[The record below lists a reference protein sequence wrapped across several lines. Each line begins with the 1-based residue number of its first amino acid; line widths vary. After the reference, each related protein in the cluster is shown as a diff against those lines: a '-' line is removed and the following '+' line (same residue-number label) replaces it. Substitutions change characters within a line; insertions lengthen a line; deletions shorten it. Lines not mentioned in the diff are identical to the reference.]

1 MDQTSTNSQRKLI
14 GLPFDLLPLPNLI
27 DIQTSS
33 YDWFLKEGIKEVLEE
48 VSPVDDYT
56 GNILSLSFKDFQ
68 FGEHS
73 ADPEECQN
81 KGLTHSA
88 PLKVIAELTYLESGQ
103 KKSQEVFLGDI
114 PLMTVRGTFIINGN
128 ERVVVNQ
135 LSRSPG
141 VFYSTVT
148 DPATGRNLTLAEV
161 RPLRGAW
168 LEFETAKNDIL
179 TVKIDRRRKIAA
191 TTLLR
196 AFGFST
202 NEEIQAL
209 FNQVDTDSNHQYLES
224 TLAKD
229 PARDYESALLEIYR
243 KMRPGEP
250 AILENA
256 KLFFENLLKNPR
268 RYTLSKVGRYK
279 INKCLSLSFPNEPQ
293 YWLLTPQDIVGI
305 VKKMIELQ
313 NGLGKFD
320 DIDHLANRRV
330 RTVGELIQGS
340 FRIGVLRLERI
351 IRERMSIAGE
361 IESLNPINLINA
373 RPVVASLNEFFGSSQ
388 LSQFMDQINP
398 LHQLEHLRRL
408 SVYGPGGL
416 TRERAGF
423 SVRDVHP
430 SYYSRI
436 CPVKAPEGPSVGLL
450 SSLAIF
456 ARINDYGFIEAPYR
470 RVGHRD
476 GKSYVTDEIDYLMAD
491 EEENFYI
498 AEATIK
504 IGDGGEI
511 LEERVAV
518 RHQADFTSV
527 TPEKLDY
534 IDVTPP
540 QMVGLSASLI
550 PFIDSDAGRFPL
562 MGSNM
567 EAQAVP
573 LVNPKS
579 PLVGTGMEGLV
590 LKDTGQLIRAEENGK
605 VKHVD
610 STKIEIQP
618 DKGKTKTYHLE
629 KFKRTNQDT
638 CYNQK
643 PVVETGQQV
652 KKGDLLAD
660 GACTHEGELALGRDL
675 LVAFMPWEGFNYDD
689 SVIISER
696 LVKEDILTSIH
707 VDEYEVSAMD
717 TKLGSEEI
725 TRDIP
730 NVSDEALR
738 NLAEDGI
745 VYIGAKVGPGDIL
758 VGKIAPKGETE
769 LSAEERLLRAIFGE
783 KAREVRDTSLTMPY
797 GKRGTVIGVTI
808 LTREEQN
815 ELPPGVL
822 KLIKIRVAQK
832 RKIAVGDKISGRHG
846 SKGIIAKILPE
857 IDMPYVENKNP
868 VDIILNPLSILARM
882 NVGQIIE
889 THLGWA
895 ASKLN
900 QKYAIPV
907 YGQYKTDFVQGEL
920 AKADLP
926 QDGKISL
933 FDGRNG
939 EEFSRKVTVGYAY
952 IMKLVHLVEDKIHAR
967 STGPYSLITQQ
978 PLGGKA
984 QMGGQRLGEMEVWA
998 LEGYGAA
1005 HTLQEMLT
1013 IKSDDITGRAKAFEA
1028 IVKGIEIP
1036 KPKIPES
1043 FKVLIKELNGLGL
1056 NIEMLGTEEGEPH
1069 PEVAATEVNQNPE
1082 LAEKKQKSSEVP
1094 VEKIS
1099 QNTVE
1104 NAIENPTPADQT
1116 QQISEG
1122 E

>member
-491 EEENFYI
+491 EEENLVEYI
-498 AEATIK
+498 KSLHEGWSDEVFTVLDATPPESVEQRDLYDRK
-504 IGDGGEI
+504 PEFFRSWADGNVVLIGDAVHAMMPNLGQGGCQAIEDAFI
-511 LEERVAV
+511 L
-518 RHQADFTSV
+518 S
-527 TPEKLDY
+527 EKL
-534 IDVTPP
+534 
-540 QMVGLSASLI
+540 A
-550 PFIDSDAGRFPL
+550 A
-562 MGSNM
+562 
-567 EAQAVP
+567 
-573 LVNPKS
+573 
-579 PLVGTGMEGLV
+579 
-590 LKDTGQLIRAEENGK
+590 
-605 VKHVD
+605 
-610 STKIEIQP
+610 
-618 DKGKTKTYHLE
+618 TKTTE
-629 KFKRTNQDT
+629 KVQDSLQDF
-638 CYNQK
+638 YK
-643 PVVETGQQV
+643 
-652 KKGDLLAD
+652 A
-660 GACTHEGELALGRDL
+660 R
-675 LVAFMPWEGFNYDD
+675 
-689 SVIISER
+689 
-696 LVKEDILTSIH
+696 ILR
-707 VDEYEVSAMD
+707 VSAVQFLSRLASDLIINAFD
-717 TKLGSEEI
+717 TPWSPHDNLGQTWKSYL
-725 TRDIP
+725 TFFW
-730 NVSDEALR
+730 
-738 NLAEDGI
+738 
-745 VYIGAKVGPGDIL
+745 KV
-758 VGKIAPKGETE
+758 
-769 LSAEERLLRAIFGE
+769 RLL
-783 KAREVRDTSLTMPY
+783 EV
-797 GKRGTVIGVTI
+797 
-808 LTREEQN
+808 
-815 ELPPGVL
+815 
-822 KLIKIRVAQK
+822 
-832 RKIAVGDKISGRHG
+832 
-846 SKGIIAKILPE
+846 
-857 IDMPYVENKNP
+857 
-868 VDIILNPLSILARM
+868 
-882 NVGQIIE
+882 
-889 THLGWA
+889 
-895 ASKLN
+895 
-900 QKYAIPV
+900 
-907 YGQYKTDFVQGEL
+907 
-920 AKADLP
+920 
-926 QDGKISL
+926 
-933 FDGRNG
+933 
-939 EEFSRKVTVGYAY
+939 
-952 IMKLVHLVEDKIHAR
+952 
-967 STGPYSLITQQ
+967 
-978 PLGGKA
+978 
-984 QMGGQRLGEMEVWA
+984 
-998 LEGYGAA
+998 
-1005 HTLQEMLT
+1005 
-1013 IKSDDITGRAKAFEA
+1013 
-1028 IVKGIEIP
+1028 
-1036 KPKIPES
+1036 
-1043 FKVLIKELNGLGL
+1043 
-1056 NIEMLGTEEGEPH
+1056 
-1069 PEVAATEVNQNPE
+1069 
-1082 LAEKKQKSSEVP
+1082 
-1094 VEKIS
+1094 
-1099 QNTVE
+1099 
-1104 NAIENPTPADQT
+1104 
-1116 QQISEG
+1116 
-1122 E
+1122 